1 MPKMIGAEI
10 SATTPQPS
18 SAKWSGRCH
27 NAHRSDVARL
37 MIDVIR
43 EELDV
48 LLDYFKPITSEE
60 LDELVMILRSA
71 LQKAEDQRRELWRE
85 QDLRSQL
92 GIHRPRQKRGDQ
104 WLTTASTTKPAK

>member
-1 MPKMIGAEI
+1 MLAGPTRDDDQDQEGGDQM
-10 SATTPQPS
+10 
-18 SAKWSGRCH
+18 
-27 NAHRSDVARL
+27 ARL
-37 MIDVIR
+37 MIDVVR

-48 LLDYFKPITSEE
+48 LLDYFKPITGAE
-60 LDELVMILRSA
+60 LDELVVILRSSA

-92 GIHRPRQKRGDQ
+92 GIHRHRQKRGDQ